1 MKTICFATNN
11 QHKLDEVK
19 KQLAGSEIHV
29 VSLNEIGCIDELPE
43 TQDTLEGNSWQKAD
57 FVFKKFGTS
66 CFADDTGLEV
76 AALNG
81 APGVHSAYY
90 GGEQRSSDANIQ
102 RLLDNLHN
110 EQNRAAQF
118 RTIITFIE
126 PAGIHTFEG
135 IVQGKILT
143 EKKGS
148 HGFGYDPVFQ
158 PEGYDRSF
166 AEMSI
171 DEKNNLSHRAR
182 AVAKFISFLLNRNM

>member
-19 KQLAGSEIHV
+19 KQLAGSEFHI
-29 VSLNEIGCIDELPE
+29 VSLKEIGCFDELPE
-43 TQDTLEGNSWQKAD
+43 TQDTLEGNSLQKAD
-57 FVFKKFGTS
+57 FVFRKFGTA

-76 AALNG
+76 TALNG

-102 RLLDNLHN
+102 LLLDNLHN
-110 EQNRAAQF
+110 MQNRAAQF

-126 PAGIHTFEG
+126 PAGIYTFEG
-135 IVQGKILT
+135 VVRGQILK
-143 EKKGS
+143 EKRGI

-166 AEMSI
+166 AEMSM
-171 DEKNNLSHRAR
+171 DEKSKLSHRAR
-182 AVAKFISFLLNRNM
+182 AVSKFISFLLNRNM

>member
-19 KQLAGSEIHV
+19 KQLAGSEFHV
-29 VSLNEIGCIDELPE
+29 VSLNEIGCFDELPE